1 MKYLF
6 SFLLII
12 LFFNISCNR
21 SKNIQEVSESAD
33 TLKINS
39 TRIVSTL
46 GETLIP
52 TAKKAVLEWKEYH
65 NVDEF
70 IIKYYNISTTEALDY
85 AEELTD
91 LVKIMKDTIRVDKL
105 KDKSV
110 VARINVL
117 HNEALRLNDMS
128 TISTISNEEIKQEVA
143 NIVEIYSALNS
154 KINTI
159 YKAEELQNSLEI
171 DTETPIKLIE
181 EPLINKGKRKNKI
194 YKKSNNKLIKPVKT
208 PKSIERE

>member
-1 MKYLF
+1 MKYFF
-6 SFLLII
+6 SLLLII
-12 LFFNISCNR
+12 LFFTISCNR
-21 SKNIQEVSESAD
+21 SKNIQEVSEITD

-39 TRIVSTL
+39 TTIVSTL

-52 TAKKAVLEWKEYH
+52 SAKKAVLEWKEYH

-85 AEELTD
+85 AEELSD

-171 DTETPIKLIE
+171 DTETPIELIE
-181 EPLINKGKRKNKI
+181 EPSIHQEFKSDNL
-194 YKKSNNKLIKPVKT
+194 YKKSRKRLVKPA
-208 PKSIERE
+208 KSSEITKE

>member
-21 SKNIQEVSESAD
+21 SKNIQEVSERTD
-33 TLKINS
+33 TLRINS

-128 TISTISNEEIKQEVA
+128 TISTISNEEINQEGT

-159 YKAEELQNSLEI
+159 YKA
-171 DTETPIKLIE
+171 TKCF
-181 EPLINKGKRKNKI
+181 
-194 YKKSNNKLIKPVKT
+194 
-208 PKSIERE
+208 